1 MQTLP
6 DFSRAR
12 ILVVGDVMLDRYWHG
27 ATQRISPEA
36 PVPVVTL
43 QDSEERP
50 GGAANVALNLAHLGA
65 QVKLL
70 ALVGK
75 DDAANTLAEL
85 LTQAEIEC
93 ELLAT
98 DLPTITKLRVIC
110 QHQQL
115 LRVDFEKT
123 YHQHAA
129 QQPLLTAFEQ
139 QLANTDLVIFSD
151 YGKGTLQQVSAMLL
165 LAKARGV
172 ITLVDPKSNDF
183 SVYAHAHFITPNFKE
198 FTAVVGNVKDDEQ
211 LQQRARELIQQHH
224 LQGLLVTRGSEG
236 MSLVTATLYDH
247 LPTKAREVFD
257 VTGAG
262 DTVVAL
268 LGLGLACQMS
278 LHDAVAMAN
287 QGAGIVVGK
296 LGTAFVH
303 PEELRAALAPTAS
316 LQRGEL
322 SRDYL
327 QALVKQAQRQ
337 GERIVFT
344 NGCFDLLHPGHI
356 DYLEAARALGQKLI
370 VAVNDDASVQRLKGP
385 TRPIN
390 PLADRI
396 AMLNALQCVDWVIAF
411 SEDTPAELIQQLNPD
426 LLVKGGDYQ
435 IHQIAGSDWVLQ
447 HGGQVQVLPFKPG
460 YSSSQLI
467 EKIQRQH

>member
-6 DFSRAR
+6 DFSHAR
-12 ILVVGDVMLDRYWHG
+12 ILVIGDVMLDRYWHG
-27 ATQRISPEA
+27 TTQRISPEA

-65 QVKLL
+65 QVQLL
-70 ALVGK
+70 ALVGQ

-85 LTQAEIEC
+85 LTQAGIEC

-98 DLPTITKLRVIC
+98 TLPTITKLRVIC
-110 QHQQL
+110 QQQQL

-123 YHQHAA
+123 YHQHPA
-129 QQPLLTAFEQ
+129 QSRLLNAFEQ
-139 QLANTDLVIFSD
+139 HLANTDLVIFSD
-151 YGKGTLQQVSAMLL
+151 YGKGTLQQVSEMLL
-165 LAKARGV
+165 LAKARN
-172 ITLVDPKSNDF
+172 IPTLVDPKSNDF
-183 SVYAHAHFITPNFKE
+183 TIYAHAHFITPNFKE
-198 FTAVVGNVKDDEQ
+198 FTAVVGQVEDDQQ
-211 LQQRARELIQQHH
+211 LQQQARLLIQQQH
-224 LQGLLVTRGSEG
+224 LQGLLITRGSDG
-236 MSLVTATLYDH
+236 MSLVTADLYEH

-268 LGLGLACQMS
+268 LGLGLACHMP

-316 LQRGEL
+316 LQRGQLTL
-322 SRDYL
+322 SHL
-327 QALVKQAQRQ
+327 QTLTQQAQLQ
-337 GERIVFT
+337 GERIVMT

-370 VAVNDDASVQRLKGP
+370 VAVNDDASVQRLKGA

-390 PLADRI
+390 SLVDRV
-396 AMLNALQCVDWVIAF
+396 AMLNALHCVDWVISF
-411 SEDTPAELIQQLNPD
+411 SEDTPAALIQQLCPD
-426 LLVKGGDYQ
+426 VLVKGGDYQ
-435 IHQIAGSDWVLQ
+435 IHQIAGAEWVLQ
-447 HGGQVQVLPFKPG
+447 HGGQVQILPFKQG
-460 YSSSQLI
+460 YSSSRLI
-467 EKIQRQH
+467 EKIQNSA